1 VRLRRDGISAG
12 IQTQETADFVTTLNV
27 PRNFVRRF
35 AVGVTRQNLNR
46 LGASMKLKQYLGP
59 EDIQAGLER
68 AMENPLKG
76 LTSDEARRR
85 LGQFGPNAT
94 PDVAIHPLRLVLS
107 KFLAP
112 VSVLLEIAIALQFA
126 LGEYVEASIIG
137 ALLVFNT
144 AIGFFHESRAQA
156 TIAALKSRLAL
167 NASVLRDGAWTIS
180 PAAELV
186 PGDIVKLTLGTVVAA
201 DVRVREGSILLDQSM
216 LTGESLPVEAGPDTE
231 TYAGALVR
239 RGGAMAEVLAT
250 GVRTKF
256 GRTAELVRTAYVVS
270 TQQKAVFRV
279 VRNLVGFNGAVTLL
293 LMVYAY
299 KIGMPLSE
307 AIPLVLISVL
317 ASVPVAL
324 PATFTLA
331 TAIGAQAL
339 TKVGVLPTRL
349 SAVDE
354 AASLDVLCIDKT
366 GTLTRNEL
374 AVAAIR
380 AMPGFDE
387 ARVLA
392 LAALASAEGG
402 QDPVDAA
409 VRAAAASPKS
419 DADLMEVTKFVPFDP
434 ATKMSEAHAVDRD
447 GNALR
452 IVKGAFAVVHGLSQL
467 SPEAELAANELEKR
481 GHRVLGVAIGTE
493 GAMRVAGIVAL
504 SDPPRS
510 DSKPLIDQLRALGV
524 HTVMVTGD
532 AATTAAF
539 VAEAVGLTGA
549 VCLPG
554 QIPDHVGPDDFSV
567 FAGVLPED
575 KFRLVKAFQN
585 AGHTVGMCGD
595 GANDAPALRQ
605 AQIGIAVST
614 ATDVAKS
621 AAGIVLTEPGLAGIV
636 ASVREGRV
644 TFQRIL
650 TYALRSIV
658 HKSRQ
663 VLFLGFGLILT
674 KHAILTPML
683 MVISMITGDFLAMS
697 STTDNVR
704 PSPMPNSWRIDSLT
718 IVGIAIGLFDLAFCV
733 TLLTFGSLVMHLD
746 IDTLRTM
753 TLVTL
758 AFNGQAVFY
767 VVRERRRLWSSR
779 PSLMVIVSSILD
791 VLIIGTL
798 ALRGILMAPLEPSI
812 VASIFAAAIV
822 LACIMDQVKI
832 WLFAHFKMA

>member
-1 VRLRRDGISAG
+1 MRYPRMARKPMKNSIVGLSSAEVQR
-12 IQTQETADFVTTLNV
+12 I
-27 PRNFVRRF
+27 
-35 AVGVTRQNLNR
+35 
-46 LGASMKLKQYLGP
+46 
-59 EDIQAGLER
+59 R
-68 AMENPLKG
+68 A
-76 LTSDEARRR
+76 
-85 LGQFGPNAT
+85 QVGPNAT
-94 PDVAIHPLRLVLS
+94 PDVAIHPVRLVLG

-112 VSVLLEIAIALQFA
+112 VSVLLEIAIVLELA
-126 LGEYVEASIIG
+126 LGEYVQGSIIA

-144 AIGFFHESRAQA
+144 ALGFFHESRAQA

-167 NASVLRDGAWTIS
+167 NASALRDGVWTTL
-180 PAAELV
+180 AAAALV
-186 PGDIVKLTLGTVVAA
+186 PGDIVKLSLGTVVAA
-201 DVRVREGSILLDQSM
+201 DVRIDEGSILLDQSM
-216 LTGESLPVEAGPDTE
+216 LTGESLPVEAGPGTQ
-231 TYAGALVR
+231 TYAGAMVR
-239 RGGAMAEVLAT
+239 RGEAVAAVLAT
-250 GVRTKF
+250 GPRTKF

-279 VRNLVGFNGAVTLL
+279 VRNLAGFNGAVTAL
-293 LMVYAY
+293 LMIYAY
-299 KIGMPLSE
+299 QIGMPLLE

-331 TAIGAQAL
+331 TAIGARAL
-339 TKVGVLPTRL
+339 ARAGVLPTRL

-374 AVAAIR
+374 AVAAIHP
-380 AMPGFDE
+380 MPGFDE

-409 VRAAAASPKS
+409 VRTAAALRKTDPDLPK
-419 DADLMEVTKFVPFDP
+419 VTKFVPFDP
-434 ATKMSEAHAVDRD
+434 ATKMSEARLVDHD
-447 GNALR
+447 GKALR

-467 SPEAELAANELEKR
+467 SPEAELAANELEKL
-481 GHRVLGVAIGTE
+481 GHRVLGVAIGTDE
-493 GAMRVAGIVAL
+493 AMRVIGIVAL

-510 DSKPLIDQLRALGV
+510 DSKPMIDQLRALGV

-539 VAEAVGLTGA
+539 VADAVGLTGA

-554 QIPDHVGPDDFSV
+554 QIPDSVRSDDFSV

-621 AAGIVLTEPGLAGIV
+621 AASIVLTEPGLAGIV

-674 KHAILTPML
+674 KHAILTPTL

-704 PSPMPNSWRIDSLT
+704 PSSRPNTWRIDALT
-718 IVGIAIGLFDLAFCV
+718 IVGIALGLFDLVFCIG
-733 TLLTFGSLVMHLD
+733 LLSFGSLVMHLD
-746 IDTLRTM
+746 IETLRTM

-779 PSLMVIVSSILD
+779 PSLLVIMSSVVDI
-791 VLIIGTL
+791 LIIGTL
-798 ALRGILMAPLEPSI
+798 ALGGVLMAPLAPSI
-812 VASIFAAAIV
+812 VAGILAAAFV
-822 LACIMDQVKI
+822 LALTMDQVKGL
-832 WLFAHFKMA
+832 LFAHLRMV

>member
-1 VRLRRDGISAG
+1 MDQQPI
-12 IQTQETADFVTTLNV
+12 
-27 PRNFVRRF
+27 
-35 AVGVTRQNLNR
+35 
-46 LGASMKLKQYLGP
+46 
-59 EDIQAGLER
+59 
-68 AMENPLKG
+68 G
-76 LTSDEARRR
+76 LTSEEARRR
-85 LGQFGPNAT
+85 LNQFGPNAT
-94 PDVAIHPLRLVLS
+94 PDVAVHPLRLVLS

-112 VSVLLEIAIALQFA
+112 VSVLLEVAIVLQLV
-126 LGEYVEASIIG
+126 LGEYIEASIIG
-137 ALLVFNT
+137 LLLIFNA
-144 AIGFFHESRAQA
+144 AIGFFHESRAQS

-167 NASVLRDGAWTIS
+167 NASVLRDGAWATL
-180 PAAELV
+180 PAAEMV
-186 PGDIVKLTLGTVVAA
+186 PGDIAKLTLGTVVAA
-201 DVRVREGSILLDQSM
+201 DVRIRDGSILLDQSM

-239 RGGAMAEVLAT
+239 RGEAIAEVVST

-279 VRNLVGFNGAVTLL
+279 VRNLAGFNGAVTLL
-293 LMVYAY
+293 LMIYAY
-299 KIGMPLSE
+299 KIGMPISE
-307 AIPLVLISVL
+307 AIPLMLISVL

-339 TKVGVLPTRL
+339 TRVGVLPTRL

-354 AASLDVLCIDKT
+354 AASLDVLCMDKT

-374 AVAAIR
+374 AVATIR

-387 ARVLA
+387 DRVLA
-392 LAALASAEGG
+392 LAALASADGG

-409 VRAAAASPKS
+409 VRAAAASHKTG
-419 DADLMEVTKFVPFDP
+419 ADLPKIIKFVPFDP
-434 ATKMSEAHAVDRD
+434 ATKMSEAQTVDRQ
-447 GNALR
+447 GATLR
-452 IVKGAFAVVHGLSQL
+452 IVKGAFAIVHGLSQP
-467 SPEAELAANELEKR
+467 SPDADAAAHELEAR
-481 GHRVLGVAIGTE
+481 GHRVLGVAVGTD
-493 GAMRVAGIVAL
+493 GAMRIAGIVAL

-510 DSKPLIDQLRALGV
+510 DANLLIDQLRALGV
-524 HTVMVTGD
+524 HTIMVTGD
-532 AATTAAF
+532 SATTAAY
-539 VAEAVGLTGA
+539 VADAVGLTGT
-549 VCLPG
+549 VFPPG
-554 QIPDHVGPDDFSV
+554 RIPDQVGPDDFSV

-585 AGHTVGMCGD
+585 CGHTVGMCGD

-605 AQIGIAVST
+605 AQIGIAVFT

-636 ASVREGRV
+636 ASVREGRI

-650 TYALRSIV
+650 TYALRAIV

-718 IVGIAIGLFDLAFCV
+718 IVGIAIGLFDLAFCAS
-733 TLLTFGSLVMHLD
+733 LLTIGVFVLNLD

-767 VVRERRRLWSSR
+767 VVRERKRLWSSR
-779 PSLMVIVSSILD
+779 PSLIVFVSSVLD
-791 VLIIGTL
+791 ILIIGTL
-798 ALRGILMAPLEPSI
+798 AVQGILMAPLSLLI
-812 VASIFAAAIV
+812 VAAIFAAAVV
-822 LACIMDQVKI
+822 LAFIMDQVKV
-832 WLFAHFKMA
+832 WLFGYFKMV

>member
-1 VRLRRDGISAG
+1 
-12 IQTQETADFVTTLNV
+12 
-27 PRNFVRRF
+27 
-35 AVGVTRQNLNR
+35 
-46 LGASMKLKQYLGP
+46 LKQQP
-59 EDIQAGLER
+59 V
-68 AMENPLKG
+68 G

-85 LGQFGPNAT
+85 LSQFGPNAT
-94 PDVAIHPLRLVLS
+94 PDATIHLSRLVLG

-112 VSVLLEIAIALQFA
+112 VSILLEIAIVLQLA
-126 LGEYVEASIIG
+126 LGEYVEASII
-137 ALLVFNT
+137 ALLLIFNA

-167 NASVLRDGAWTIS
+167 NASVSRDGTWTTLS
-180 PAAELV
+180 AAELV
-186 PGDIVKLTLGTVVAA
+186 PGDIVKLSLGTVVAA
-201 DVRVREGSILLDQSM
+201 DVCICDGSILLDQSM
-216 LTGESLPVEAGPDTE
+216 LTGESLPVEGGPGTE

-239 RGGAMAEVLAT
+239 RGEAVAEVITT
-250 GVRTKF
+250 GTRTKF

-279 VRNLVGFNGAVTLL
+279 ARNLAGFNGALTLL
-293 LMVYAY
+293 LMIYAY
-299 KIGMPLSE
+299 EIGMPLSE
-307 AIPLVLISVL
+307 AIPLLLIAVL

-339 TKVGVLPTRL
+339 TSVGVLPTHL

-354 AASLDVLCIDKT
+354 AASLDLLCIDKT

-374 AVAAIR
+374 AVAAVC

-387 ARVLA
+387 AHVLA
-392 LAALASAEGG
+392 LAALASADGG

-409 VRAAAASPKS
+409 VRAAAAAHSPT
-419 DADLMEVTKFVPFDP
+419 DLPRLTKFVPFDP
-434 ATKMSEAHAVDRD
+434 ATKMSEAQALDS
-447 GNALR
+447 GGSTLR
-452 IVKGAFAVVHGLSQL
+452 IVKGAFAAVHGLCVA
-467 SPEAELAANELEKR
+467 SPEAAAAAHELEAL
-481 GHRVLGVAIGTE
+481 GQRVLGLAIGT
-493 GAMRVAGIVAL
+493 GGTMKIAGVVAL

-510 DSKPLIDQLRALGV
+510 DSKPLIDELRGLGV
-524 HTVMVTGD
+524 RTVMVTGD
-532 AATTAAF
+532 SVTTAAF
-539 VAEAVGLTGA
+539 VAKAVGLTGA
-549 VCLPG
+549 VCPSG
-554 QIPDHVGPDDFSV
+554 NIPAKVRADDFAV

-575 KFRLVKAFQN
+575 KFRLVKAFQS

-595 GANDAPALRQ
+595 GVNDAPALRQ

-621 AAGIVLTEPGLAGIV
+621 AAGIVLTQPGLAGIV
-636 ASVREGRV
+636 ASVREGRI

-663 VLFLGFGLILT
+663 VLFLAFGLLLT

-704 PSPMPNSWRIDSLT
+704 PSPMPNAWRIDSLT
-718 IVGIAIGLFDLAFCV
+718 IVGIAIGLFDLTFCAAS
-733 TLLTFGSLVMHLD
+733 LTIGAWVLKLD

-758 AFNGQAVFY
+758 ALNGQAAFY
-767 VVRERRRLWSSR
+767 VVRERKRLWSSR
-779 PSLMVIVSSILD
+779 PSLIVMASTVLD
-791 VLIIGTL
+791 FLIIGTL
-798 ALRGILMAPLEPSI
+798 ASEGILMAPLSVSI
-812 VASIFAAAIV
+812 IAGIFAAAV
-822 LACIMDQVKI
+822 LLALVMDQVKV
-832 WLFAHFKMA
+832 WLFAFFKMT

>member
-1 VRLRRDGISAG
+1 
-12 IQTQETADFVTTLNV
+12 
-27 PRNFVRRF
+27 
-35 AVGVTRQNLNR
+35 
-46 LGASMKLKQYLGP
+46 
-59 EDIQAGLER
+59 
-68 AMENPLKG
+68 MENLTTG
-76 LTSDEARRR
+76 LSSAEVQRIRAEI
-85 LGQFGPNAT
+85 GPNTT
-94 PDVAIHPLRLVLS
+94 PDVAIHPIRLVLS

-112 VSVLLEIAIALQFA
+112 VSVLLQIAIVLELA
-126 LGEYVEASIIG
+126 LGEYVQGSVIA

-144 AIGFFHESRAQA
+144 ALGFFHESRAQA
-156 TIAALKSRLAL
+156 TIAALKSQLAL
-167 NASVLRDGAWTIS
+167 NASVLRDGVWITL
-180 PAAELV
+180 AAADLV
-186 PGDIVKLTLGTVVAA
+186 PGDIVKLSLGAVVAA
-201 DVRVREGSILLDQSM
+201 DVQIHGGSILLDQSM
-216 LTGESLPVEAGPDTE
+216 LTGESQPVEAGPGTE

-239 RGGAMAEVLAT
+239 RGEAVAAVLAT
-250 GVRTKF
+250 GSRTKF

-279 VRNLVGFNGAVTLL
+279 VRNLAGFNGAVTAL
-293 LMVYAY
+293 LMIYAY
-299 KIGMPLSE
+299 EIGMPLLE
-307 AIPLVLISVL
+307 AIPLVLIAVL

-331 TAIGAQAL
+331 TAIGARTLARA
-339 TKVGVLPTRL
+339 GVLLTRL

-374 AVAAIR
+374 AVAAIDP
-380 AMPGFDE
+380 MPGFDE

-392 LAALASAEGG
+392 LACLASAEGG

-409 VRAAAASPKS
+409 VRSAAMPYKTESGLPG
-419 DADLMEVTKFVPFDP
+419 LTRFVPFDP
-434 ATKMSEAHAVDRD
+434 ATKMSEARVVDHD

-452 IVKGAFAVVHGLSQL
+452 IVKGAFVVDHGLSQP
-467 SPEAELAANELEKR
+467 SPEAELAASELEQL
-481 GHRVLGVAIGTE
+481 GHRVLGVAVGTDA
-493 GAMRVAGIVAL
+493 AMRVVGIVAL

-510 DSKPLIDQLRALGV
+510 DSKSMIQQLGALGV
-524 HTVMVTGD
+524 RTVMVTGD

-539 VAEAVGLTGA
+539 VADAVGLTGA
-549 VCLPG
+549 VCPPG
-554 QIPDHVGPDDFSV
+554 RIPDRVGPDDFSV

-621 AAGIVLTEPGLAGIV
+621 AAGIVLTEPGLVGIV

-663 VLFLGFGLILT
+663 VLFLGFGLVLT
-674 KHAILTPML
+674 KHAILTPTL

-704 PSPMPNSWRIDSLT
+704 PSSMPNTWRIDTLT
-718 IVGIAIGLFDLAFCV
+718 IVGIALGLFDLAFCIGV
-733 TLLTFGSLVMHLD
+733 LCFGSLVMHLD

-758 AFNGQAVFY
+758 ALNGQAVFY
-767 VVRERRRLWSSR
+767 VVRERRRIWSSR
-779 PSLMVIVSSILD
+779 PSLLVIVSSVVD
-791 VLIIGTL
+791 VSIIGTL
-798 ALRGILMAPLEPSI
+798 ALGGILMAPLAPSI
-812 VASIFAAAIV
+812 VAGIFAVAIV
-822 LACIMDQVKI
+822 LALIMDQVKA
-832 WLFAHFKMA
+832 WLFVQFKMA

>member
-1 VRLRRDGISAG
+1 MPSPA
-12 IQTQETADFVTTLNV
+12 N
-27 PRNFVRRF
+27 P
-35 AVGVTRQNLNR
+35 
-46 LGASMKLKQYLGP
+46 
-59 EDIQAGLER
+59 
-68 AMENPLKG
+68 MENPTKG
-76 LTSDEARRR
+76 LSSAEARRL
-85 LGQFGPNAT
+85 LGQVGPNAT
-94 PDVAIHPLRLVLS
+94 PDVAVHPLRLVLS

-112 VSVLLEIAIALQFA
+112 VSVLLEIAIVLQLV

-137 ALLVFNT
+137 VLLIFNT
-144 AIGFFHESRAQA
+144 AIGFFHESRAQS

-186 PGDIVKLTLGTVVAA
+186 PGDIVKLSLGTVVAA
-201 DVRVREGSILLDQSM
+201 DVRIREGSILLDQSM
-216 LTGESLPVEAGPDTE
+216 LTGESLPVEAGPGTE

-239 RGGAMAEVLAT
+239 RGEAVAEVLAT
-250 GVRTKF
+250 GGRTKF

-270 TQQKAVFRV
+270 TEQKAVFRV
-279 VRNLVGFNGAVTLL
+279 VRNLAGFNGAVTAL

-307 AIPLVLISVL
+307 AVPLMLISVL

-331 TAIGAQAL
+331 TAIGARAL
-339 TKVGVLPTRL
+339 TRVGVLPTRL

-354 AASLDVLCIDKT
+354 AASLDVLCMDKT

-374 AVAAIR
+374 AVADIR
-380 AMPGFDE
+380 AMPGFDQD
-387 ARVLA
+387 RVLA

-409 VRAAAASPKS
+409 VRAAAASCMANPDLPKVV
-419 DADLMEVTKFVPFDP
+419 EFVPFDP
-434 ATKMSEAHAVDRD
+434 ATKMSEARAIDRE
-447 GNALR
+447 ARPLR
-452 IVKGAFAVVHGLSQL
+452 IVKGAFAVVHGLSQR
-467 SPEAELAANELEKR
+467 SPEAELAANELEKL
-481 GHRVLGVAIGTE
+481 GHRVLGVAVGSD
-493 GAMRVAGIVAL
+493 GAMRIAGLVAL

-510 DSKPLIDQLRALGV
+510 DSKPLIEQLRGLGV

-532 AATTAAF
+532 AATTAVF
-539 VAEAVGLTGA
+539 VANAVGLTGA
-549 VCLPG
+549 VCPPG
-554 QIPDHVGPDDFSV
+554 RIPDAIRPGDFSV

-636 ASVREGRV
+636 ASVREGRI

-650 TYALRSIV
+650 TYALRAIV

-704 PSPMPNSWRIDSLT
+704 PSSTPNSWRIDTLT
-718 IVGIAIGLFDLAFCV
+718 IVGIALGLFDLAFCV
-733 TLLTFGSLVMHLD
+733 GLLIFGSLVMQLD
-746 IDTLRTM
+746 LDTLRTM

-758 AFNGQAVFY
+758 ACNGQAVFY

-779 PSLMVIVSSILD
+779 PSLLVFVSSIVDL
-791 VLIIGTL
+791 LIIGAL
-798 ALRGILMAPLEPSI
+798 ALGGILMAPLAPSI
-812 VASIFAAAIV
+812 VAGIFAAAIV
-822 LACIMDQVKI
+822 LALIMDQVKV
-832 WLFAHFKMA
+832 WLFVHFKMA

>member
-1 VRLRRDGISAG
+1 LD
-12 IQTQETADFVTTLNV
+12 QQ
-27 PRNFVRRF
+27 
-35 AVGVTRQNLNR
+35 
-46 LGASMKLKQYLGP
+46 
-59 EDIQAGLER
+59 
-68 AMENPLKG
+68 LKG

-85 LGQFGPNAT
+85 LRQYGPNAT
-94 PDVAIHPLRLVLS
+94 FDVSVHPLRLLLG

-112 VSVLLEIAIALQFA
+112 ISLLLEVAIVLQLV
-126 LGEYVEASIIG
+126 LGETIEASII
-137 ALLVFNT
+137 AVLLVFNA
-144 AIGFFHESRAQA
+144 AIGLFHESRAQA

-167 NASVLRDGAWTIS
+167 NASVLRDGVWTTL

-186 PGDIVKLTLGTVVAA
+186 LGDTVKLTLGTVVVA
-201 DVRVREGSILLDQSM
+201 DVHVLDGSILLDQSM
-216 LTGESLPVEAGPDTE
+216 LTGESLPVEAGPGVD
-231 TYAGALVR
+231 TYAAALVR
-239 RGGAMAEVLAT
+239 RGEAIAEVTAT
-250 GVRTKF
+250 GAHTKF

-279 VRNLVGFNGAVTLL
+279 VRNLAGFNGAVTLL
-293 LMVYAY
+293 LMLYAY
-299 KIGMPLSE
+299 EIGMPMAE

-339 TKVGVLPTRL
+339 TRVGVLPTRL

-354 AASLDVLCIDKT
+354 AASLDVLCMDKT

-374 AVAAIR
+374 AVAATH
-380 AMPGFDE
+380 AMPGFE
-387 ARVLA
+387 ENQVMA
-392 LAALASAEGG
+392 LAALASADGG

-409 VRAAAASPKS
+409 VRAAAALHNTTAVLPK
-419 DADLMEVTKFVPFDP
+419 VVKFTAFDP
-434 ATKMSEAHAVDRD
+434 ATKMSEAQAVDAA
-447 GNALR
+447 GAPLR
-452 IVKGAFAVVHGLSQL
+452 IVKGAFAVVHGLSQNSQDAQAAAHDL
-467 SPEAELAANELEKR
+467 EAR
-481 GHRVLGVAIGTE
+481 GHRVLGIAIGTE
-493 GAMRVAGIVAL
+493 GAMRIAGLVAL
-504 SDPPRS
+504 SDPPRA
-510 DSKPLIDQLRALGV
+510 DSKALIDELRALGV

-532 AATTAAF
+532 SATTAAF
-539 VAEAVGLTGA
+539 VADAVGLTGA
-549 VCLPG
+549 VCPPG
-554 QIPDHVGPDDFSV
+554 KIPDKVGPKDYSV

-575 KFRLVKAFQN
+575 KFKLVKAFQG

-674 KHAILTPML
+674 RHAILTPML

-718 IVGIAIGLFDLAFCV
+718 IVGVAIGFFDLVFCAAV
-733 TLLTFGSLVMHLD
+733 LSIGALVMKLD

-758 AFNGQAVFY
+758 ALNGQAVFY
-767 VVRERRRLWSSR
+767 VVRERKRLWSSR
-779 PSLMVIVSSILD
+779 PSLIVMISTGLD
-791 VLIIGTL
+791 FLIIGTL
-798 ALRGILMAPLEPSI
+798 AIGGILMAPLPLPI
-812 VASIFAAAIV
+812 VGGLFAASVV
-822 LACIMDQVKI
+822 LAFVMDQVKV
-832 WLFAHFKMA
+832 WLFTYFKMT

>member
-1 VRLRRDGISAG
+1 MCRRHNFAEPICEA
-12 IQTQETADFVTTLNV
+12 
-27 PRNFVRRF
+27 RNALCTVIDI
-35 AVGVTRQNLNR
+35 
-46 LGASMKLKQYLGP
+46 LK
-59 EDIQAGLER
+59 
-68 AMENPLKG
+68 NPAIG
-76 LTSDEARRR
+76 LTSDEARLR
-85 LGQFGPNAT
+85 LSQFGPNAT
-94 PDVAIHPLRLVLS
+94 PDVALHPLRLVLS

-112 VSVLLEIAIALQFA
+112 VSVLLEAAIILQLV
-126 LGEYVEASIIG
+126 LGEYIEASIIG
-137 ALLVFNT
+137 LLLVFNA
-144 AIGFFHESRAQA
+144 AIGFFHESRAQS

-167 NASVLRDGAWTIS
+167 NASVLRDGSWMTL
-180 PAAELV
+180 PAAALV
-186 PGDIVKLTLGTVVAA
+186 PGDIVKLTLGTIVVA
-201 DVRVREGSILLDQSM
+201 DVHVLDGSILLDQSM
-216 LTGESLPVEAGPDTE
+216 LTGESLPIEVGPGAE

-239 RGGAMAEVLAT
+239 RGEAVAEVVST
-250 GVRTKF
+250 GTRTKF

-279 VRNLVGFNGAVTLL
+279 VRNLAGFNGFVTLM
-293 LMVYAY
+293 LMIYAY
-299 KIGMPLSE
+299 KIGMPFSE

-331 TAIGAQAL
+331 TAIGARAL
-339 TKVGVLPTRL
+339 TRVGVLPTRL

-354 AASLDVLCIDKT
+354 AASLDVLCMDKT

-374 AVAAIR
+374 VVATVR

-387 ARVLA
+387 DRVLA
-392 LAALASAEGG
+392 LAALASADGG

-409 VRAAAASPKS
+409 VRAAARRVHA
-419 DADLMEVTKFVPFDP
+419 ADMPRLAMFVPFDP
-434 ATKMSEAHAVDRD
+434 AVKMSEARATDRD

-452 IVKGAFAVVHGLSQL
+452 IVKGAFAIVHGLSQH
-467 SPEAELAANELEKR
+467 SPDAEKAAHELEGR
-481 GHRVLGVAIGTE
+481 GHRVLGVAIGTD
-493 GAMRVAGIVAL
+493 GAMRIAGIVAL

-510 DSKPLIDQLRALGV
+510 DSKPLIDELRALGV

-532 AATTAAF
+532 SPTTAAF
-539 VAEAVGLTGA
+539 VANAVGLTGA
-549 VCLPG
+549 VCPPG
-554 QIPDHVGPDDFSV
+554 RIPEHVGPADYSV

-663 VLFLGFGLILT
+663 VLFFGFGLILT

-683 MVISMITGDFLAMS
+683 MVISMITGDFFAMS

-718 IVGIAIGLFDLAFCV
+718 IVGIAIGLFDLAFCAII
-733 TLLTFGSLVMHLD
+733 LVIGALKMNLD

-767 VVRERRRLWSSR
+767 VVRERKRLWSSW
-779 PSLMVIVSSILD
+779 PSPIVLVASIVDL
-791 VLIIGTL
+791 LIIATL
-798 ALRGILMAPLEPSI
+798 ALQGILMAPLSLSI
-812 VASIFAAAIV
+812 VASIFAAAFV
-822 LACIMDQVKI
+822 LAFVMDQVKI
-832 WLFAHFKMA
+832 WLFAYFEMA

>member
-1 VRLRRDGISAG
+1 
-12 IQTQETADFVTTLNV
+12 
-27 PRNFVRRF
+27 
-35 AVGVTRQNLNR
+35 
-46 LGASMKLKQYLGP
+46 
-59 EDIQAGLER
+59 
-68 AMENPLKG
+68 MEQKPVG

-85 LGQFGPNAT
+85 LSQSGPNAT
-94 PDVAIHPLRLVLS
+94 PDATIRLSRLVLS
-107 KFLAP
+107 KFFAP
-112 VSVLLEIAIALQFA
+112 VSVLLEIAIVLQLA
-126 LGEYVEASIIG
+126 LGEYIEASIIG
-137 ALLVFNT
+137 VLLIFNA

-156 TIAALKSRLAL
+156 TITALKSRLAL
-167 NASVLRDGAWTIS
+167 NASVLRDGTWTAL

-186 PGDIVKLTLGTVVAA
+186 PSDIVKLSLGTVVAA
-201 DVRVREGSILLDQSM
+201 DVRIHDGSILLDQSM
-216 LTGESLPVEAGPDTE
+216 LTGESLPVEGGSGTE

-239 RGGAMAEVLAT
+239 RGEAVAEVTAT
-250 GVRTKF
+250 GTRTKF

-293 LMVYAY
+293 LMIYAY
-299 KIGMPLSE
+299 AIGMPLSE
-307 AIPLVLISVL
+307 AIPLLLIAVL

-339 TKVGVLPTRL
+339 TRVGVLPTHL

-354 AASLDVLCIDKT
+354 AASLDLLCIDKT

-374 AVAAIR
+374 AVAAVR

-387 ARVLA
+387 AHVLA
-392 LAALASAEGG
+392 LAALASADGG

-409 VRAAAASPKS
+409 VRASAAIHSPT
-419 DADLMEVTKFVPFDP
+419 DLPKLTKFVPFDP
-434 ATKMSEAHAVDRD
+434 ATKMSEALALDS
-447 GNALR
+447 GGSTLR
-452 IVKGAFAVVHGLSQL
+452 IVKGAFAVVHGLSVS
-467 SPEAELAANELEKR
+467 SPEAAAAAHELEAL
-481 GHRVLGVAIGTE
+481 GHRVLGLAIGS
-493 GAMRVAGIVAL
+493 GATMQIAGVIAL

-510 DSKPLIDQLRALGV
+510 DSKPLIDELRKLGV
-524 HTVMVTGD
+524 RTVMVTGD
-532 AATTAAF
+532 SATTAAF
-539 VAEAVGLTGA
+539 VANAVGLSGA
-549 VCLPG
+549 VCPAG
-554 QIPDHVGPDDFSV
+554 SIPAKVSADDFAV

-575 KFRLVKAFQN
+575 KFRLVKAFQ
-585 AGHTVGMCGD
+585 ATGHTVGMCGD

-621 AAGIVLTEPGLAGIV
+621 AAGIVLTQPGLAGIV

-658 HKSRQ
+658 HKSSQ
-663 VLFLGFGLILT
+663 VLFLAFGLLLT
-674 KHAILTPML
+674 GHAILTPML

-704 PSPMPNSWRIDSLT
+704 PSSKPNSWRIDSLT
-718 IVGIAIGLFDLAFCV
+718 IVGIAIGLFGLAFCAAS
-733 TLLTFGSLVMHLD
+733 LTIGAWVLKLD

-758 AFNGQAVFY
+758 ALNGQAVFY

-779 PSLMVIVSSILD
+779 PSPIVMASTVLD
-791 VLIIGTL
+791 FLIIGTL
-798 ALRGILMAPLEPSI
+798 ASQGILMAPLSVSI
-812 VASIFAAAIV
+812 IAGIFAAAV
-822 LACIMDQVKI
+822 LLALVMDQVKV
-832 WLFAHFKMA
+832 WLFAFFKMT

>member
-1 VRLRRDGISAG
+1 
-12 IQTQETADFVTTLNV
+12 
-27 PRNFVRRF
+27 
-35 AVGVTRQNLNR
+35 
-46 LGASMKLKQYLGP
+46 
-59 EDIQAGLER
+59 
-68 AMENPLKG
+68 MENSLNG
-76 LTSDEARRR
+76 LTSPEAQRR
-85 LGQFGPNAT
+85 LGQFGSNTT
-94 PDVAIHPLRLVLS
+94 PDVAVHPLRLVLG

-112 VSVLLEIAIALQFA
+112 VSILLEIAIVLQLA
-126 LGEYVEASIIG
+126 LGEYVEGSIIG
-137 ALLVFNT
+137 VLLVFNT
-144 AIGFFHESRAQA
+144 AIGFFHESRAQS

-167 NASVLRDGAWTIS
+167 NASVLRDGAWTIV

-186 PGDIVKLTLGTVVAA
+186 PADIVKLTLGTVVAA
-201 DVRVREGSILLDQSM
+201 DVLIREGSILLDQSM
-216 LTGESLPVEAGPDTE
+216 LTGESLPVEAGPGTE

-239 RGGAMAEVLAT
+239 RGEAVAEVRAT
-250 GVRTKF
+250 GIRTKF

-279 VRNLVGFNGAVTLL
+279 VRNLAGFNGAVTLL

-299 KIGMPLSE
+299 EIGMPLSE
-307 AIPLVLISVL
+307 VIPLVLISVL

-331 TAIGAQAL
+331 TAIGARAL
-339 TKVGVLPTRL
+339 TRAGVLPTRL

-374 AVAAIR
+374 AVAAIH

-387 ARVLA
+387 DGVMI

-409 VRAAAASPKS
+409 VRAAAALCDKNASLLKI
-419 DADLMEVTKFVPFDP
+419 TKFVPFDP
-434 ATKMSEAHAVDRD
+434 AIKMSEAHAVDH
-447 GNALR
+447 GGKVLR
-452 IVKGAFAVVHGLSQL
+452 IVKGAFAVVHGISQS
-467 SPEAELAANELEKR
+467 SPEAELIANKLEKC
-481 GHRVLGVAIGTE
+481 GHRVLGVAIGTD
-493 GAMRVAGIVAL
+493 GALRVAGIVAL

-510 DSKPLIDQLRALGV
+510 DSKPMIDQLRALGV
-524 HTVMVTGD
+524 HTIMVTGD

-539 VAEAVGLTGA
+539 VADAVGLPGA

-554 QIPDHVGPDDFSV
+554 QIPDRVGPDDFSV

-621 AAGIVLTEPGLAGIV
+621 AAGIVLTEPGLGGIV

-704 PSPMPNSWRIDSLT
+704 PSSRPNSWRIDTLT
-718 IVGIAIGLFDLAFCV
+718 IVGIALGLFDLFFCV
-733 TLLTFGSLVMHLD
+733 GLLSFGSLVMHLD

-779 PSLMVIVSSILD
+779 PSLLVIVSSLLD
-791 VLIIGTL
+791 ISIIATL
-798 ALRGILMAPLEPSI
+798 ALAGVLMAPLAPSI
-812 VASIFAAAIV
+812 VAGILAAAIV
-822 LACIMDQVKI
+822 LTLTMDQVKSF
-832 WLFAHFKMA
+832 LFARLRMV

>member
-1 VRLRRDGISAG
+1 M
-12 IQTQETADFVTTLNV
+12 ETL
-27 PRNFVRRF
+27 
-35 AVGVTRQNLNR
+35 
-46 LGASMKLKQYLGP
+46 
-59 EDIQAGLER
+59 IAGLSG
-68 AMENPLKG
+68 A
-76 LTSDEARRR
+76 EAKRR
-85 LGQFGPNAT
+85 LVQFGPNVT
-94 PDVAIHPLRLVLS
+94 PDVAVHPLRSILA

-112 VSVLLEIAIALQFA
+112 VSVLLEIAIVLQLA
-126 LGEYVEASIIG
+126 LGEYVEGAIIG
-137 ALLVFNT
+137 VLLVFNS
-144 AIGFFHESRAQA
+144 AISLFHENRAQS
-156 TIAALKSRLAL
+156 TIAALKSGLAL
-167 NASVLRDGAWTIS
+167 RASVLRDGVWAICS
-180 PAAELV
+180 AAELV
-186 PGDIVKLTLGTVVAA
+186 PGDIVKLSLGTVVAA
-201 DVRVREGSILLDQSM
+201 DVRIREGSILLDQSM
-216 LTGESLPVEAGPDTE
+216 LTGESLPVEAGRGAE
-231 TYAGALVR
+231 TYAGALVQ
-239 RGGAMAEVLAT
+239 RGEAIAEVLAT

-270 TQQKAVFRV
+270 TQQRAVFRV
-279 VRNLVGFNGAVTLL
+279 VRNLAGFNGVVTVL
-293 LMVYAY
+293 LMAYAY
-299 KIGMPLSE
+299 HIGMPLAE

-331 TAIGAQAL
+331 TAIGAHAL
-339 TKVGVLPTRL
+339 TRVGVLPTRL

-374 AVAAIR
+374 AVAAVR

-387 ARVLA
+387 AHVLA

-402 QDPVDAA
+402 RDPVDTA
-409 VRAAAASPKS
+409 VRAAAASQQTSLVQS
-419 DADLMEVTKFVPFDP
+419 DTGIPTVTSFTPFDP
-434 ATKMSEAHAVDRD
+434 ATKMSEARVLDGD

-452 IVKGAFAVVHGLSQL
+452 IVKGAFAVVFGLSQ
-467 SPEAELAANELEKR
+467 PAPAAEQAANELEKH

-493 GAMRVAGIVAL
+493 SAMRLVGLVAL

-510 DSKPLIDQLRALGV
+510 NSREMIDHLRALGI

-539 VAEAVGLTGA
+539 VADAVGLTGA
-549 VCLPG
+549 VCPPG
-554 QIPDHVGPDDFSV
+554 GINDRLGPEEFSV

-585 AGHTVGMCGD
+585 SGHTVGMCGD

-605 AQIGIAVST
+605 AQIGIAVSS

-636 ASVREGRV
+636 ASVREGRI

-674 KHAILTPML
+674 KHAILTPTL

-704 PSPMPNSWRIDSLT
+704 PSPMPNSWRIDHLT
-718 IVGIAIGLFDLAFCV
+718 IVGIIIGLFDLAFCV
-733 TLLTFGSLVMHLD
+733 VILAFGSLVMHLD
-746 IDTLRTM
+746 IDALRTL
-753 TLVTL
+753 TFVTL
-758 AFNGQAVFY
+758 ACNGQAVFY
-767 VVRERRRLWSSR
+767 VVRERKRIWSSR
-779 PSLMVIVSSILD
+779 PSLLVILSSVVDGL
-791 VLIIGTL
+791 VIGTL
-798 ALRGILMAPLEPSI
+798 ALGGIWMTPLAPSV
-812 VASIFAAAIV
+812 VAGSLATAIV
-822 LACIMDQVKI
+822 LALVMDQIKV
-832 WLFAHFKMA
+832 WLFVRFKMV

>member
-1 VRLRRDGISAG
+1 
-12 IQTQETADFVTTLNV
+12 
-27 PRNFVRRF
+27 
-35 AVGVTRQNLNR
+35 
-46 LGASMKLKQYLGP
+46 
-59 EDIQAGLER
+59 
-68 AMENPLKG
+68 MEIRPTG
-76 LTSDEARRR
+76 LTGDEARRR
-85 LGQFGPNAT
+85 LSQFGPNAT
-94 PDVAIHPLRLVLS
+94 PDVTPHLLRLVLS
-107 KFLAP
+107 KFWAP
-112 VSVLLEIAIALQFA
+112 VSILLEVAIVLQLT
-126 LGEYVEASIIG
+126 LGEFVEASIIG
-137 ALLVFNT
+137 LLLIFNA
-144 AIGFFHESRAQA
+144 AIGFFHESRAQS
-156 TIAALKSRLAL
+156 TIVALKSRLAL
-167 NASVLRDGAWTIS
+167 NASVLRDGGWTTL
-180 PAAELV
+180 PAAQLV
-186 PGDIVKLTLGTVVAA
+186 PGDIVKLSLGTVVAA
-201 DVRVREGSILLDQSM
+201 DVHILDGSVLLDQSM
-216 LTGESLPVEAGPDTE
+216 LTGESLPVEADAGAE

-239 RGGAMAEVLAT
+239 RGEAIAEVIAT

-279 VRNLVGFNGAVTLL
+279 VRNLAGFNGLVTLA

-299 KIGMPLSE
+299 TIGMPFSE

-339 TKVGVLPTRL
+339 TRVGVLPTRL

-354 AASLDVLCIDKT
+354 AASMDVLCIDKT

-374 AVAAIR
+374 AVAVVR

-387 ARVLA
+387 GRVLA
-392 LAALASAEGG
+392 LAALASADGG

-409 VRAAAASPKS
+409 VRDAASRHTVAELP
-419 DADLMEVTKFVPFDP
+419 AITKFVPFDP
-434 ATKMSEAHAVDRD
+434 ATKMSEARAVD
-447 GNALR
+447 GKGTALR
-452 IVKGAFAVVHGLSQL
+452 IVKGAFAVVHSLAQHSL
-467 SPEAELAANELEKR
+467 DAEMAAHELEAR
-481 GHRVLGVAIGTE
+481 GHRVLGIAVGTE

-510 DSKPLIDQLRALGV
+510 DAKPLIDELRALGV

-532 AATTAAF
+532 SATTAAF
-539 VAEAVGLTGA
+539 VANAVGLAGA
-549 VCLPG
+549 VCPPG
-554 QIPDHVGPDDFSV
+554 KIPDRVRADDFAV

-575 KFRLVKAFQN
+575 KFRLLKAFQG

-636 ASVREGRV
+636 ASVREGRI

-718 IVGIAIGLFDLAFCV
+718 IVGIVIGLFDLAFCA
-733 TLLTFGSLVMHLD
+733 TILTIGALVMKLD

-758 AFNGQAVFY
+758 ALNGQAVFY
-767 VVRERRRLWSSR
+767 VVRERQRLWSSR
-779 PSLMVIVSSILD
+779 PSKIVIMSTVLD
-791 VLIIGTL
+791 FMIIGTL
-798 ALRGILMAPLEPSI
+798 ATQGILMAPLPISI
-812 VASIFAAAIV
+812 VASIFAAAV
-822 LACIMDQVKI
+822 TLAFVMDQVKV
-832 WLFAHFKMA
+832 WLFGRFKMI

>member
-1 VRLRRDGISAG
+1 
-12 IQTQETADFVTTLNV
+12 
-27 PRNFVRRF
+27 
-35 AVGVTRQNLNR
+35 
-46 LGASMKLKQYLGP
+46 
-59 EDIQAGLER
+59 
-68 AMENPLKG
+68 MEKPLKG
-76 LTSDEARRR
+76 LTSAEAQRI
-85 LGQFGPNAT
+85 LGQVGPNAT
-94 PDVAIHPLRLVLS
+94 PDVAVHPLRLMLG

-112 VSVLLEIAIALQFA
+112 VSVLLEIAIVLQLA
-126 LGEYVEASIIG
+126 LGEYIEGSIIG
-137 ALLVFNT
+137 VLLLFNT
-144 AIGFFHESRAQA
+144 AIGFFHESRAQS

-167 NASVLRDGAWTIS
+167 NASVLRDGVWTIC

-186 PGDIVKLTLGTVVAA
+186 PGDIAKLTLGTVVAA
-201 DVRVREGSILLDQSM
+201 DVLIREGSILLDQSM
-216 LTGESLPVEAGPDTE
+216 LTGESLPVEAGPGTE

-239 RGGAMAEVLAT
+239 RGEAVADVLAT

-279 VRNLVGFNGAVTLL
+279 VRNLAGFNGVVTLL

-299 KIGMPLSE
+299 KIGMPRSE

-331 TAIGAQAL
+331 TAIGARAL
-339 TKVGVLPTRL
+339 ARAGVLPTRL

-387 ARVLA
+387 NRVLA
-392 LAALASAEGG
+392 LAALASADGG

-409 VRAAAASPKS
+409 VRAAATLHKTDTNLPK
-419 DADLMEVTKFVPFDP
+419 VTKFVPFDP
-434 ATKMSEAHAVDRD
+434 AVKMSEAHATDHD

-452 IVKGAFAVVHGLSQL
+452 IVKGAFAVVHRLSQH

-481 GHRVLGVAIGTE
+481 GHRVLGVAIGTD
-493 GAMRVAGIVAL
+493 GAMRVAGIMAL

-510 DSKPLIDQLRALGV
+510 DSKPMIDQLRGLGI

-539 VAEAVGLTGA
+539 VADAVGLSGA

-554 QIPDHVGPDDFSV
+554 EIPDRVGPDDFSV

-704 PSPMPNSWRIDSLT
+704 PSPRPNSWRIDTLT
-718 IVGIAIGLFDLAFCV
+718 IVGIALGLFDLVFCV
-733 TLLTFGSLVMHLD
+733 GLLGFGSLVMHLD

-758 AFNGQAVFY
+758 AFNGQAIFY

-779 PSLMVIVSSILD
+779 PSLLVLASSALD
-791 VLIIGTL
+791 ILIISAL
-798 ALRGILMAPLEPSI
+798 ALGGVLMAPLAPSI
-812 VASIFAAAIV
+812 VAGILAAAFV
-822 LACIMDQVKI
+822 LALIMDQVKVY
-832 WLFAHFKMA
+832 LFARLKMA

>member
-1 VRLRRDGISAG
+1 
-12 IQTQETADFVTTLNV
+12 
-27 PRNFVRRF
+27 
-35 AVGVTRQNLNR
+35 
-46 LGASMKLKQYLGP
+46 
-59 EDIQAGLER
+59 LEQR
-68 AMENPLKG
+68 PLG
-76 LTSDEARRR
+76 LTSNEAHRR

-94 PDVAIHPLRLVLS
+94 PDVALHPLRLVLG

-112 VSVLLEIAIALQFA
+112 VSVLLEVAIVLQLV
-126 LGEYVEASIIG
+126 LGEYVESSIIG
-137 ALLVFNT
+137 LLLVFNA
-144 AIGFFHESRAQA
+144 AIGFFHESRAQS

-167 NASVLRDGAWTIS
+167 NASVLRDGSWTIS

-186 PGDIVKLTLGTVVAA
+186 PGDIVKLSLGAVVAA
-201 DVRVREGSILLDQSM
+201 DVRIREGSILLDQSM
-216 LTGESLPVEAGPDTE
+216 LTGESLPVEAGPGTE

-239 RGGAMAEVLAT
+239 RGEAIAEVIST

-279 VRNLVGFNGAVTLL
+279 VRNLAGFNGVVTLA
-293 LMVYAY
+293 LMLYAY
-299 KIGMPLSE
+299 AIGMPFSE

-339 TKVGVLPTRL
+339 TRVGVLPTRL

-354 AASLDVLCIDKT
+354 AASLDVLCMDKT

-374 AVAAIR
+374 AVAVTR
-380 AMPGFDE
+380 AMLGFDE
-387 ARVLA
+387 GQVLA
-392 LAALASAEGG
+392 LAALASADGG

-409 VRAAAASPKS
+409 VRTAATLQKS
-419 DADLMEVTKFVPFDP
+419 VAGLAKVIKFVPFDP
-434 ATKMSEAHAVDRD
+434 ATKMSEARALDRD
-447 GNALR
+447 GKSLR
-452 IVKGAFAVVHGLSQL
+452 IVKGAFAVVHGLSQP
-467 SPEAELAANELEKR
+467 SSDAEAAAHELEAR
-481 GHRVLGVAIGTE
+481 GHRVLGVAIGPE
-493 GAMRVAGIVAL
+493 GAMRVVGIVAL

-510 DSKPLIDQLRALGV
+510 DSRPLIDQLRALGV

-532 AATTAAF
+532 SATTAAF

-549 VCLPG
+549 VCPPG
-554 QIPDHVGPDDFSV
+554 RIPDRVGPEDFSV
-567 FAGVLPED
+567 FAAVLPED

-585 AGHTVGMCGD
+585 GGHTVGMCGD

-636 ASVREGRV
+636 ASVREGRI

-683 MVISMITGDFLAMS
+683 MVISMITGDFFAMS

-718 IVGIAIGLFDLAFCV
+718 IVGIAIGLFDLAFCAGI
-733 TLLTFGSLVMHLD
+733 LTIGVLVMKLD

-767 VVRERRRLWSSR
+767 VVRERKRLWSSR
-779 PSLMVIVSSILD
+779 PSLIVFVSSVLD
-791 VLIIGTL
+791 LLIIGTL
-798 ALRGILMAPLEPSI
+798 ATQGILMAPLPLSD
-812 VASIFAAAIV
+812 VASIFAAAV
-822 LACIMDQVKI
+822 ALAFVMDQVKV
-832 WLFAHFKMA
+832 WLFASFKMA

>member
-1 VRLRRDGISAG
+1 
-12 IQTQETADFVTTLNV
+12 
-27 PRNFVRRF
+27 
-35 AVGVTRQNLNR
+35 
-46 LGASMKLKQYLGP
+46 
-59 EDIQAGLER
+59 
-68 AMENPLKG
+68 MEKPFKG
-76 LTSDEARRR
+76 LTSAEARCI
-85 LGQFGPNAT
+85 LGQVGPNAT
-94 PDVAIHPLRLVLS
+94 PDVAVHPLRLVLG

-112 VSVLLEIAIALQFA
+112 VSVLLEIAIVLQMA
-126 LGEYVEASIIG
+126 LGEYVEGSIIG
-137 ALLVFNT
+137 VLLIFNT
-144 AIGFFHESRAQA
+144 AIGFFHESRAQS

-167 NASVLRDGAWTIS
+167 NASVLRDGTWTIV
-180 PAAELV
+180 PAVELV
-186 PGDIVKLTLGTVVAA
+186 PADVVKLTLGTVVAA
-201 DVRVREGSILLDQSM
+201 DVLIRDGSILLDQSM
-216 LTGESLPVEAGPDTE
+216 LTGESLPVEAGPGTE

-239 RGGAMAEVLAT
+239 RGEAVAEVLAT

-279 VRNLVGFNGAVTLL
+279 VRNLAVFNGTVTLL

-299 KIGMPLSE
+299 EIGMTLPE

-331 TAIGAQAL
+331 TAIGARAL
-339 TKVGVLPTRL
+339 TRAGVLPTRL

-374 AVAAIR
+374 AVAAIH

-387 ARVLA
+387 DQVLA
-392 LAALASAEGG
+392 LAALASADGG

-409 VRAAAASPKS
+409 VRAAATLHKTGTSVLK
-419 DADLMEVTKFVPFDP
+419 VTKFVPFDP
-434 ATKMSEAHAVDRD
+434 AVKMSEARAIDHD
-447 GNALR
+447 GEALR
-452 IVKGAFAVVHGLSQL
+452 IVKGAFAVVHGISQS
-467 SPEAELAANELEKR
+467 SPEAELAANELEQR
-481 GHRVLGVAIGTE
+481 GHRVLGVAIGTD
-493 GAMRVAGIVAL
+493 GAMRVAGLLAL
-504 SDPPRS
+504 SDPPRG
-510 DSKPLIDQLRALGV
+510 DSKPMIDQLRTLGV

-539 VAEAVGLTGA
+539 VADAVGLTGA

-554 QIPDHVGPDDFSV
+554 EIPDRVGPDDFSV

-585 AGHTVGMCGD
+585 AGRTVGMCGD

-636 ASVREGRV
+636 ASVREGRI

-704 PSPMPNSWRIDSLT
+704 PSSRPNSWRIDTLT
-718 IVGIAIGLFDLAFCV
+718 IVGIALGLFDLGFCAGI
-733 TLLTFGSLVMHLD
+733 LSYGSLVMQLD
-746 IDTLRTM
+746 IDTLRAM

-779 PSLMVIVSSILD
+779 PSTIVIVSSVLD
-791 VLIIGTL
+791 ILIISTL
-798 ALRGILMAPLEPSI
+798 ALGGILMAPLAPSI
-812 VASIFAAAIV
+812 VAGILAAAIV
-822 LACIMDQVKI
+822 LALTMDQVKVY
-832 WLFAHFKMA
+832 LFARLKMA